1 MKYEVGFVIPELMD
15 YVEMY
20 RLHLPDIRF
29 AEVRDYDTDQLLQYA
44 ALRKQC
50 LDKNKEV
57 NVSIRLSDCSSEESI
72 KKNIF
77 TPLKALSLILRDN
90 LGYDS
95 DGVSLLPQRVPPQYK
110 ESKGYLPGELSE
122 GYVYVDDIDR
132 NSMYITY
139 PICETLRPSFER
151 EHFARIAQERIKSRK
166 KE

>member
-29 AEVRDYDTDQLLQYA
+29 TEVRDYDTDQLLQYA

-72 KKNIF
+72 EKNIF
-77 TPLKALSLILRDN
+77 APLKALSLILRDN

-122 GYVYVDDIDR
+122 GYVDDIDR
-132 NSMYITY
+132 NSMYIAY
-139 PICETLRPSFER
+139 PICETLRPSFEK
-151 EHFARIAQERIKSRK
+151 EHFARISQERIKSRK